1 MDPDP
6 DMSDWQSL
14 FPTRAAAEAY
24 VARIADPVRQAA
36 ARADLRLDDRK
47 AVQISAE
54 NVNQNAAWQKP
65 MQSQDA
71 PKDSENTVQSGV
83 DLTFPYPPT
92 LNTIWRATIVGCRC
106 TPRAQ
111 IRMLLSARGRQYRR
125 ATIQAHAAQGAPVMP
140 AGARLALT
148 IHVHGRDRRIF
159 DLSNIPKAVEDALTH
174 AGLWEDDSL
183 IDELHLY
190 RHPPVPGGQIRLT
203 VTPLPHA

>member
-1 MDPDP
+1 
-6 DMSDWQSL
+6 MSYWQGL
-14 FPTRAAAEAY
+14 FPSRAAAEAY
-24 VARIADPVRQAA
+24 VARITDPARRAEAQQQLGLVDVSQEATPKARPPAALSQAA
-36 ARADLRLDDRK
+36 QNPAPG
-47 AVQISAE
+47 SAPSATL
-54 NVNQNAAWQKP
+54 Q
-65 MQSQDA
+65 
-71 PKDSENTVQSGV
+71 
-83 DLTFPYPPT
+83 LPYPPT

-125 ATIQAHAAQGAPVMP
+125 AAIQAHAEQGAPRMP

>member
-1 MDPDP
+1 
-6 DMSDWQSL
+6 MSYWQGL
-14 FPTRAAAEAY
+14 FPSRAAAEAY
-24 VARIADPVRQAA
+24 VARITDPARRAEAQQQLGLTDVFQEATPETRPPATLSQTAQNPASGQAMCTIES
-36 ARADLRLDDRK
+36 ARTPGATLQL
-47 AVQISAE
+47 
-54 NVNQNAAWQKP
+54 
-65 MQSQDA
+65 
-71 PKDSENTVQSGV
+71 
-83 DLTFPYPPT
+83 PYPPT

-140 AGARLALT
+140 VGARLALT
-148 IHVHGRDRRIF
+148 IHVHVPDRRAR
-159 DLSNIPKAVEDALTH
+159 DLSNLPKALEDALTH
-174 AGLWEDDSL
+174 AGLWADDSL

>member
-1 MDPDP
+1 
-6 DMSDWQSL
+6 MSYWQGL
-14 FPTRAAAEAY
+14 FSSRAAAEAY
-24 VARIADPVRQAA
+24 VARITDPTR
-36 ARADLRLDDRK
+36 RAEAQQQLGLMDVSQEATPKTRPPTALSQTAQNPAPGHAMRTIESTP
-47 AVQISAE
+47 APSATL
-54 NVNQNAAWQKP
+54 Q
-65 MQSQDA
+65 
-71 PKDSENTVQSGV
+71 
-83 DLTFPYPPT
+83 LPYPPT

-159 DLSNIPKAVEDALTH
+159 DLSNLPKALEDALTH
-174 AGLWEDDSL
+174 AGLWADDSL